1 MHFGLVW
8 GRSWEASLIL
18 VAAPGE
24 DGLMPVPSSQVC
36 ISEKPPFATGAST
49 MKPVRSCVIFLSGIL
64 LALGGHAFATT
75 PVVQAEPERGLAFG
89 AFDIT
94 ESDLA
99 VTHAVLMRIKP
110 AKLYMGSSGERATV
124 TYTNGEFYSPN
135 LAPGLY
141 SVMGFFSGNKFFALE
156 GGLRHNTFQVE
167 PGRVTYAGIYKLN
180 LSKGGLFRSDKGTF
194 ARLDTTADEKQL
206 LGWLAKELAATG
218 WASSINGR
226 LAEMTK

>member
-1 MHFGLVW
+1 
-8 GRSWEASLIL
+8 
-18 VAAPGE
+18 
-24 DGLMPVPSSQVC
+24 
-36 ISEKPPFATGAST
+36 

-64 LALGGHAFATT
+64 LALGGPAFATT
-75 PVVQAEPERGLAFG
+75 PVVQAEPEKGLAFG

-110 AKLYMGSSGERATV
+110 AKLYMGSSGEKATV

-141 SVMGFFSGNKFFALE
+141 SVMGFFSGNRFFALE
-156 GGLRHNTFQVE
+156 GSLRKNTFQVE

-194 ARLDTTADEKQL
+194 ARLDTAADEKQL